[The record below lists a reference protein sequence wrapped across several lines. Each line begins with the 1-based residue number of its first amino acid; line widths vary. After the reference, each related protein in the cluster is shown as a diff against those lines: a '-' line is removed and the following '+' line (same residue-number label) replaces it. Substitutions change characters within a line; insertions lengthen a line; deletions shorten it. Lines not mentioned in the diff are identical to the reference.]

1 MLPVISDDDFV
12 LIAEELFLQL
22 DSSEEQDA

>member
-1 MLPVISDDDFV
+1 MLPVISDDDVV
-12 LIAEELFLQL
+12 LIAEELFLQI

>member
-12 LIAEELFLQL
+12 LIAEELFLQI
-22 DSSEEQDA
+22 DSSEEQDV